1 MSVPVI
7 EEFAPGQSQSRLTP
21 APRSRHKPS
30 PLTLNADQLDR
41 HALIQA
47 CVICHGSVT
56 ERTQSPEGNRANTH
70 QLVDGKPRSRISAFV
85 STSRARGC
93 FAKRLGCSKRAGK
106 LVIADIR
113 DAGVYAREIAACGM
127 KIGPRLDE
135 ERGVGWV
142 RLPDDRQVIAHS
154 NA

>member
-1 MSVPVI
+1 MREAVRV
-7 EEFAPGQSQSRLTP
+7 L
-21 APRSRHKPS
+21 KK
-30 PLTLNADQLDR
+30 D
-41 HALIQA
+41 
-47 CVICHGSVT
+47 
-56 ERTQSPEGNRANTH
+56 
-70 QLVDGKPRSRISAFV
+70 
-85 STSRARGC
+85 
-93 FAKRLGCSKRAGK
+93 GK

-127 KIGPRLDE
+127 EIGLRLDE